1 MADYQ
6 IFTDATADLS
16 PEMLSGLP
24 PVEIIPM
31 HVEIGGKA
39 YTYGPSGTITPIE
52 NNLDLRPGSII
63 GRLQLCNPIYAS
75 TTNYGH
81 FGNSCF
87 SWEQIDDTLIKSLKQ
102 LLVKHMV

>member
-31 HVEIGGKA
+31 EVEI
-39 YTYGPSGTITPIE
+39 E
-52 NNLDLRPGSII
+52 
-63 GRLQLCNPIYAS
+63 GR
-75 TTNYGH
+75 
-81 FGNSCF
+81 
-87 SWEQIDDTLIKSLKQ
+87 
-102 LLVKHMV
+102 V

>member
-31 HVEIGGKA
+31 HVKIGGRA
-39 YTYGPSGTITPIE
+39 YTYGLPEPLLLLKIIWICAPAPS
-52 NNLDLRPGSII
+52 
-63 GRLQLCNPIYAS
+63 
-75 TTNYGH
+75 
-81 FGNSCF
+81 
-87 SWEQIDDTLIKSLKQ
+87 
-102 LLVKHMV
+102 